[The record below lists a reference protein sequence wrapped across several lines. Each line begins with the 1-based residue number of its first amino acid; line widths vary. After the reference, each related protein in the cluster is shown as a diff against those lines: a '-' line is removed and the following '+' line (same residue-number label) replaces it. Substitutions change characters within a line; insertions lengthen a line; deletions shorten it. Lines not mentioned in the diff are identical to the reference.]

1 MLLDCITALLY
12 PGLVGAH
19 GVGSSGPGR
28 GTTPRSHC
36 TTPAWRWVCTASHW
50 HQVHQLTNPEQD
62 TPLPTSS
69 DTIWGHTSALWVLW
83 VCVEE
88 LALWGHLASSWA
100 RSIKQGKKNNKQK
113 KNTPHF
119 WDCCHWDEVRR
130 GLRHSGGWCGSVHML
145 LGTIPSVPCLP
156 RKQSSVP

>member
-19 GVGSSGPGR
+19 GVGSSGPSR

-36 TTPAWRWVCTASHW
+36 TTSAWHWVCTASHW
-50 HQVHQLTNPEQD
+50 HQVRQLTNPERD

-69 DTIWGHTSALWVLW
+69 DTIWGHTSALGSAVGTCGGIGI
-83 VCVEE
+83 V
-88 LALWGHLASSWA
+88 GPSSFLLGKNYKA
-100 RSIKQGKKNNKQK
+100 RKMENKQTNK
-113 KNTPHF
+113 HTSHF
-119 WDCCHWDEVRR
+119 WDCCHWEVRR
-130 GLRHSGGWCGSVHML
+130 GLRHAGRWCGSVHML
-145 LGTIPSVPCLP
+145 LGTTPSVLCLP